1 LLQLNTKEL
10 MPSIYTASDN
20 AILIERIQ
28 NLSASSSPLWGK
40 MSVDQMCEHC
50 IAAINVAFGKQDLT
64 ISLPMRLL
72 GRLLK
77 NKAFNSDFGK
87 NSPTAKEFRITT
99 HSVFEKSQA
108 QLIACVQEFAKG
120 TSVITVM
127 HHPFWGKMSFEDWD
141 KLMYR
146 HLDHHLRQ
154 FGV

>member
-1 LLQLNTKEL
+1 

-20 AILIERIQ
+20 AILVERIQ
-28 NLSASSSPLWGK
+28 NLNTNSTPLWGK

-64 ISLPMRLL
+64 ISFPMRLL

-87 NSPTAKEFRITT
+87 NSPTAKEFRITG
-99 HSVFEKSQA
+99 HSDFEKSQT

-120 TSVITVM
+120 TSVIKVM
-127 HHPFWGKMSFEDWD
+127 QHPFWGKMSYEDWD